1 MIITSSRHVRVTPSQ
16 PVTEPLLTGASSF
29 TLTAL
34 RHPTVSTLLD
44 GQRALLAEL
53 LDGLGSPLHVVLPE
67 VFEENIA
74 ALREAFAGTGA
85 DVDILFAKKA
95 NKADC
100 FVRSAAAAGVGVD
113 VASTAELVK
122 ALAGGVP
129 GQRIGISGP
138 EKNDTLHTLAV
149 QHDCLVA
156 VDSISELRRLAA
168 TARLAHRQVRVLL
181 RARTGSQPGSR
192 FGMAAAE
199 RDAAVDQCSE
209 LIEHVSLR
217 GFSFHLNGYSPE
229 ERATAANEMIEHC
242 LDARQRGVQS
252 ADLVNI
258 GGGLP
263 MRYVDP
269 RLWDAFLQQNEP
281 AHYHGTKTSR
291 GLHFYP
297 YGGLPTTKAAR
308 TIMTHPVDGNESLS
322 AKAVRTGIRFIVE
335 PGRSLLDQ
343 AGFTVFRVQ
352 QVEDRRDTDGYAI
365 ATVAGNSLS
374 LCEQWFNTDYLP
386 DPVLL
391 SAQSVADEEFPAC
404 VAGSTCLENDMVTW
418 RKIKF
423 PRPVRPGDHL
433 VYLNTAGY
441 HSDFLESRFHDTA
454 LPLKAVLRLGD
465 GSPRWRL
472 DGI

>member
-1 MIITSSRHVRVTPSQ
+1 MTLSHSVQESSLAGVKPF
-16 PVTEPLLTGASSF
+16 E
-29 TLTAL
+29 LTAL
-34 RHPTVSTLLD
+34 RHPTVSTLLYSHHP
-44 GQRALLAEL
+44 LLTEL

-74 ALREAFAGTGA
+74 ALRQAFAETGA

-100 FVRSAAAAGVGVD
+100 FVRSASATGLGVD
-113 VASTAELVK
+113 TASTAEVVK

-129 GQRIGISGP
+129 GHRIGISGP
-138 EKNDTLHTLAV
+138 EKDDTLHTLAV

-156 VDSISELRRLAA
+156 VDSITELRRLAA
-168 TARLAHRQVRVLL
+168 TARLARRQVRVLL
-181 RARTGSQPGSR
+181 RARTSSQPGSR
-192 FGMAAAE
+192 FGMAGPE
-199 RDAAVDQCSE
+199 RVAAVDQCTE
-209 LIEHVSLR
+209 LGEHVNLH

-229 ERATAANEMIEHC
+229 ERAVAANEMIEHC
-242 LDARQRGVQS
+242 LDARQRGAQH
-252 ADLVNI
+252 ADVVDI

-269 RLWDAFLQQNEP
+269 QLWEQFVRQNEP
-281 AHYHGTKTSR
+281 AHYHGTKASR
-291 GLHFYP
+291 GLYFYP
-297 YGGLPTTKAAR
+297 YGGMPPTEAAR
-308 TIMTHPVDGNESLS
+308 RIMTHPVDGIENLS
-322 AKAVRTGIRFIVE
+322 AKATRTGIRFIVE

-391 SAQSVADEEFPAC
+391 SAQPVADEEFPAS

-418 RKIKF
+418 RKIGL

-454 LPLKAVLRLGD
+454 LPWKVVVRFGD
-465 GSPRWRL
+465 GAPRWRL